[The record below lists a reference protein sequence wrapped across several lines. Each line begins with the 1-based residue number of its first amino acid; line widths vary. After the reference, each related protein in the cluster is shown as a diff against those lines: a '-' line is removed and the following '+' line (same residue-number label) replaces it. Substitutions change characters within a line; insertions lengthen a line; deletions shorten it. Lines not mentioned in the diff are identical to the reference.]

1 MIDVS
6 VTTAVNGFHRFLDK
20 VGRGETVRIRK
31 HGRAFARI
39 IPDSDFMSSEDF
51 SKIFADYK
59 ADPLDKATAS
69 AIAANI
75 KKLDK
80 EFDHELAHRHGH
92 SH

>member
-1 MIDVS
+1 M
-6 VTTAVNGFHRFLDK
+6 
-20 VGRGETVRIRK
+20 RK

-39 IPDSDFMSSEDF
+39 VPDSDFMNSGEF

-59 ADPLDKATAS
+59 ADDLDKAAAD

-75 KKLDK
+75 NKMDD
-80 EFDHELAHRHGH
+80 EFNHELARRYGH

>member
-1 MIDVS
+1 MIEVS
-6 VTTAVNGFHRFLDK
+6 VTDAVNGFHRFLGK

-39 IPDSDFMSSEDF
+39 VPDSDFMSGEDF

-59 ADPLDKATAS
+59 ADDLDKSAAS
-69 AIAANI
+69 AIAANV
-75 KKLDK
+75 KKLDE
-80 EFDHELAHRHGH
+80 EFEHELADRHRH